1 MAKRRI
7 SRSSKMRLTFF
18 GTLSIIAIFYF
29 LFSLLFNVYTI
40 YDLTN
45 DKQNLQ
51 NSLLKLQEEAEELKT
66 DIEKFN
72 DPEYLADYAREHYYY
87 TKKDEYVIKMDE
99 IEETDELIDTLNL
112 NINKKYIIL
121 GLSLFM
127 VIFFIYILKKGKK
140 RKKKGRK

>member
-51 NSLLKLQEEAEELKT
+51 NSLLKSLT
-66 DIEKFN
+66 I
-72 DPEYLADYAREHYYY
+72 
-87 TKKDEYVIKMDE
+87 
-99 IEETDELIDTLNL
+99 L
-112 NINKKYIIL
+112 NILLIMQENIIIIQKK
-121 GLSLFM
+121 M
-127 VIFFIYILKKGKK
+127 NM
-140 RKKKGRK
+140 